1 MSKKLLKGRL
11 SRDFTVDSFFVG
23 QKVRKKTLLGPHI
36 NSLKHGLANFLVLAT
51 IFAKKRVV
59 VDYIKKDF
67 KVFTFEK

>member
-1 MSKKLLKGRL
+1 MRK
-11 SRDFTVDSFFVG
+11 
-23 QKVRKKTLLGPHI
+23 KKTLLGPHI

-67 KVFTFEK
+67 KVFYFLKIKSKLLIKVTKKFI